1 MLSREAFN
9 LKIYAKKSAWIMYK
23 SGDNLPDE
31 IKNIFVA
38 FESMDYFHDF
48 SYNCTRV
55 FIAEYLRLFMQENK
69 IKFIKCELINSDN
82 LIRNSN
88 IYQYTFEMP
97 DNQKVVIVSLNQKC
111 LSAAGSMYSLSDSM
125 YSYYIESGCCNCQY
139 SDTGCDFCGM
149 NKARKKIHDS
159 EILTFKKTCK
169 PFMDL
174 LGDKLKPLENF
185 IKYSIEY
192 EKNHEKQN
200 DDLMD
205 FDDLIHDDDDDDEE
219 QIDDWKGLE

>member
-1 MLSREAFN
+1 
-9 LKIYAKKSAWIMYK
+9 
-23 SGDNLPDE
+23 
-31 IKNIFVA
+31 
-38 FESMDYFHDF
+38 
-48 SYNCTRV
+48 
-55 FIAEYLRLFMQENK
+55 
-69 IKFIKCELINSDN
+69 
-82 LIRNSN
+82 
-88 IYQYTFEMP
+88 MP

-111 LSAAGSMYSLSDSM
+111 VSAAGSMYSLSDSM
-125 YSYYIESGCCNCQY
+125 YSYYIESGCFNCQY

-169 PFMDL
+169 PFIDL

-192 EKNHEKQN
+192 EKNHEKQT

-205 FDDLIHDDDDDDEE
+205 FDDLKDRRSGLGTAAVIVMNNQTDV
-219 QIDDWKGLE
+219 IDAILRLAKFY